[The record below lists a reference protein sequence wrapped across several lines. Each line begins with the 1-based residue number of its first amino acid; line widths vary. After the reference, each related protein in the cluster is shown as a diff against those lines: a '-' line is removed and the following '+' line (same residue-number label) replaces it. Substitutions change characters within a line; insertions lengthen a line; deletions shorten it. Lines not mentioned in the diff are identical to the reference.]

1 MLLLCFSLSLSPNFF
16 DCPLRSFYL
25 FLHICRRT
33 EMFFVLLLRR
43 APKWF
48 TALECDECNVGRGR
62 GIGKGDRKR
71 GRCDWGPATI
81 GLLLDLGS
89 YHTETAKKRME
100 EELSTLY
107 LLSTANNV
115 MCRWVAGT
123 GVWHAPSLLLVGATS
138 CWCRCSSSSIVKLG
152 GRQVMSGKLWL

>member
-1 MLLLCFSLSLSPNFF
+1 
-16 DCPLRSFYL
+16 
-25 FLHICRRT
+25 
-33 EMFFVLLLRR
+33 MFFVLLLRR

-62 GIGKGDRKR
+62 GIGKGERKR

-89 YHTETAKKRME
+89 YHTETAKKGME

-123 GVWHAPSLLLVGATS
+123 GVWHAPSLLVVGATS
-138 CWCRCSSSSIVKLG
+138 C
-152 GRQVMSGKLWL
+152 